1 MTISVLF
8 AVLLALA
15 GLGISVSEAADAY
28 PSKPIRVIVN
38 MAPGGSNDLVAR
50 IIAEKLSERLGKSVI
65 VDNRPGA
72 GGVIGTE
79 IAAKAVPD
87 GYTIMSTAGQHTLMA
102 PLREKLPFDPI
113 KSFIPI
119 ARVGSGPNVL
129 VVHPSLPV
137 NSVKELIA
145 LAKQKPG
152 QLIIPCSGVG
162 TVFHMGIESFKTMAG
177 IDLKVVQFK
186 GGGPALID
194 VLGGHSQV
202 FISSLLAAMP
212 HIKSGKLRALGTGG
226 SKRSSLLPDVPTI
239 AEAGGLPGY
248 TTMNWWGVFA
258 PAGTP
263 APIVTRL
270 SNELKVIVTGDEM
283 KKRFLND
290 GIEAEY
296 MDPAEFGAF
305 LEAEQANW
313 TQIVKKGQH
322 QTGGLINRNP
332 MRFR

>member
-1 MTISVLF
+1 MKTSKQFKTLL
-8 AVLLALA
+8 ALLALLLALA
-15 GLGISVSEAADAY
+15 APAASVSAAADDY

-50 IIAEKLSERLGKSVI
+50 IIAAKLSERLGKPVF

-79 IAAKAVPD
+79 IAARAVPD
-87 GYTIMSTAGQHTLMA
+87 GYTVMSTAGQHTLMA
-102 PLREKLPFDPI
+102 LLHEKLPFDPL
-113 KSFIPI
+113 KSFVPV

-137 NSVKELIA
+137 HSVKELIA

-152 QLIIPCSGVG
+152 QLLIPSSGVG
-162 TVFHMGIESFKTMAG
+162 TVFHMGIEFFMMMAG
-177 IDLKVVQFK
+177 IDLTVLQFK

-194 VLGGHSQV
+194 VLGGHSHC

-226 SKRSSLLPDVPTI
+226 PVRSSILPDVPTS
-239 AEAGGLPGY
+239 AEAGVPGY
-248 TTMNWWGVFA
+248 TTMNWWGMLA

-263 APIVTRL
+263 VPIVTRL
-270 SNELKVIVTGDEM
+270 SNELKAIVTGDEL
-283 KKRFLND
+283 KKQFLND
-290 GIEAEY
+290 GIEAGY
-296 MDPAEFGAF
+296 MGPAEFGAF
-305 LEAEQANW
+305 LEEEQANW
-313 TQIVKKGQH
+313 ARVVKQANIKLEQ
-322 QTGGLINRNP
+322 
-332 MRFR
+332 

>member
-1 MTISVLF
+1 MKTLKQF
-8 AVLLALA
+8 KTLLVLLALLLA
-15 GLGISVSEAADAY
+15 LAAPAASVSAAADDY
-28 PSKPIRVIVN
+28 PSKPIRVLVN

-50 IIAEKLSERLGKSVI
+50 IIAAKLSERLGKPVF

-79 IAAKAVPD
+79 LAARAVPD
-87 GYTIMSTAGQHTLMA
+87 GYTVMSTAGQHTLFA
-102 PLREKLPFDPI
+102 PLHEKLPFDPI
-113 KSFIPI
+113 KSFVPI

-137 NSVKELIA
+137 HSVKELIA

-152 QLIIPCSGVG
+152 QLLIPSSGVG
-162 TVFHMGIESFKTMAG
+162 TVFHLGIERFKMMAG
-177 IDLKVVQFK
+177 IDLTVLQFK

-194 VLGGHSQV
+194 VLGGHSHC
-202 FISSLLAAMP
+202 FISSLLAALP

-226 SKRSSLLPDVPTI
+226 SVRSSLLPDVPTI

-248 TTMNWWGVFA
+248 TTMNWWGILA

-270 SNELKVIVTGDEM
+270 SNELKAIVTGDEL
-283 KKRFLND
+283 KKQFLND
-290 GIEAEY
+290 GIEAGY
-296 MDPAEFGAF
+296 MGPAEFGTF
-305 LEAEQANW
+305 LEEEQANW
-313 TQIVKKGQH
+313 TRIVKQANIK
-322 QTGGLINRNP
+322 LE
-332 MRFR
+332 

>member
-1 MTISVLF
+1 MKSMSSKQGKTILGLI

-15 GLGISVSEAADAY
+15 VPVASVSAAADAY
-28 PSKPIRVIVN
+28 PSKPVRVIVN

-50 IIAEKLSERLGKSVI
+50 IFAEKLTERLGKSVV

-79 IAAKAVPD
+79 MAARAVPD

-102 PLREKLPFDPI
+102 PLNEKLTFDPL
-113 KSFIPI
+113 KSFLPI
-119 ARVGSGPNVL
+119 ARMGSGPNVL

-152 QLIIPCSGVG
+152 QLIIPSSGAG
-162 TVFHMGIESFKTMAG
+162 TVFHVSIESFKAMAG
-177 IDLKVVQFK
+177 IDLKVVHFK

-202 FISSLLAAMP
+202 FISSLLAALP

-226 SKRSSLLPDVPTI
+226 TKRSSLLPDVPTI
-239 AEAGGLPGY
+239 AEAGGIPGY
-248 TTMNWWGVFA
+248 TTMNWWGMFA

-263 APIVTRL
+263 VPVITRL
-270 SNELKVIVTGDEM
+270 TNEIKAIVSTDDM
-283 KKRFLND
+283 KKRLLND

-296 MDPAEFGAF
+296 MGPAEFAAF

-313 TQIVKKGQH
+313 VKIVKKANIK
-322 QTGGLINRNP
+322 LED
-332 MRFR
+332 

>member
-1 MTISVLF
+1 MKTSKQFKTLL
-8 AVLLALA
+8 VLLALLLA
-15 GLGISVSEAADAY
+15 LAAPAASVSAAADDY

-50 IIAEKLSERLGKSVI
+50 IIAAKLSERLGKPVF

-79 IAAKAVPD
+79 IAARAVPD
-87 GYTIMSTAGQHTLMA
+87 GYTVMSTAGQHTLMA
-102 PLREKLPFDPI
+102 LLHEKLPFDPL
-113 KSFIPI
+113 KSFVPV

-137 NSVKELIA
+137 HSVKELIA

-152 QLIIPCSGVG
+152 QLLIPSSGVG
-162 TVFHMGIESFKTMAG
+162 TVFHMGIERFKMMAG
-177 IDLKVVQFK
+177 IDLTVLQFK

-194 VLGGHSQV
+194 VLGGHSHC

-212 HIKSGKLRALGTGG
+212 HIKAGKLRALGTGG
-226 SKRSSLLPDVPTI
+226 PVRSSLLPDVPTI

-248 TTMNWWGVFA
+248 TTMNWWGVLA

-263 APIVTRL
+263 PPMVTRL
-270 SNELKVIVTGDEM
+270 SNELKAILTGDEL
-283 KKRFLND
+283 KKQFLND
-290 GIEAEY
+290 GIEAGY
-296 MDPAEFGAF
+296 MGPAEFGAF
-305 LEAEQANW
+305 LEEEQANW
-313 TQIVKKGQH
+313 ARVVKQANIKLEQ
-322 QTGGLINRNP
+322 
-332 MRFR
+332 

>member
-1 MTISVLF
+1 MKSMTSKQFTTLLVLLAF
-8 AVLLALA
+8 LLALA
-15 GLGISVSEAADAY
+15 FPAASVSAAADDY
-28 PSKPIRVIVN
+28 PSKPIRVLVN

-50 IIAEKLSERLGKSVI
+50 IIAAKLAERLGKPAF

-79 IAAKAVPD
+79 IAARAVPD
-87 GYTIMSTAGQHTLMA
+87 GYTVMSTAGQHTLMA
-102 PLREKLPFDPI
+102 ALHEKLPFDPI
-113 KSFIPI
+113 KSFLPI

-137 NSVKELIA
+137 HSVKDLIA

-152 QLIIPCSGVG
+152 QLLIPSSGVG
-162 TVFHMGIESFKTMAG
+162 TVFHLGIERFKMMAG
-177 IDLKVVQFK
+177 IDLTVLQFK

-194 VLGGHSQV
+194 VLGGHSHC
-202 FISSLLAAMP
+202 FISSLLAALP

-226 SKRSSLLPDVPTI
+226 PVRSSLLPDVPTI

-248 TTMNWWGVFA
+248 TTMNWWGILA

-263 APIVTRL
+263 GPIITRL
-270 SNELKVIVTGDEM
+270 SGELKAIVTGDEL
-283 KKRFLND
+283 KKQFLND

-296 MDPAEFGAF
+296 MGPAEFGRF
-305 LEAEQANW
+305 LEEEQANW
-313 TQIVKKGQH
+313 TKIVKNANIK
-322 QTGGLINRNP
+322 LEN
-332 MRFR
+332 